1 MSNDYATDAL
11 ISEIDAALSREPA
24 GQVRC
29 PGHDDLVSDVRLLL
43 RCQRA
48 QLMAHHQA
56 MGLAGIVSAIVS
68 GIIAA
73 MGYFCGKPS

>member
-1 MSNDYATDAL
+1 MSQDYATDAL
-11 ISEIDAALSREPA
+11 ISEIDAALAREPV
-24 GQVRC
+24 GQTRC

-48 QLMAHHQA
+48 QLMATRKA
-56 MGLAGIVSAIVS
+56 VGIATIVSAIVS

-73 MGYFCGKPS
+73 TGYFCGKP